1 MVKIN
6 SSVIFLLLLFI
17 SLPLLQ
23 VAGSTAAVTATA
35 TADFDLFLPIDN
47 DTETGWHLERINA
60 QTAWAITQGSNDIVV
75 AILDCG
81 IDFDHSELIHAQ
93 WVNDDEIPG
102 NWLDDDNNGYI
113 DDLSGWNFV
122 DGSSNNGPRENGNS
136 HNNHGTFIAGLIAAA
151 KNNQGI
157 VGIAPN
163 VKLMDLTV
171 WYDSSADPEVE
182 DEVWATQTEIAQA
195 IQYAV
200 ENGADVISCSFTYK
214 KRVFDKLSD
223 AAFYD
228 EMKEA
233 TKKDV
238 VICAS
243 AGNHN
248 SSHKRYPACF
258 RFVIGVGASDFFNEK
273 ASYSSYGSWIDLV
286 GPAGD
291 HDDNIDAHR
300 LKSTHYGENYTFGC
314 GTSYSTPLV
323 AGVVALMKSV
333 DGTISFNKIRC
344 ILQRTAIDLGSEG
357 KDDYFGYGLV
367 DAGAAVRRAETGD
380 MCILPS
386 TVGILTL
393 VAIFAGIPIIIVV
406 VLVVVVKLVFP
417 KKPS

>member
-1 MVKIN
+1 MMFRIRC
-6 SSVIFLLLLFI
+6 SVFFLLLLFI
-17 SLPLLQ
+17 SLPLIE
-23 VAGSTAAVTATA
+23 VAGSATGS
-35 TADFDLFLPIDN
+35 DFDLFLPIDN
-47 DTETGWHLERINA
+47 DTETGWHLDRINA
-60 QTAWAITQGSNDIVV
+60 QTAWSITQGSSDIVV
-75 AILDCG
+75 AVLDCG
-81 IDFDHSELIHAQ
+81 IDFDHSELTHAQ
-93 WVNDDEIPG
+93 WINDDEIPG
-102 NWLDDDNNGYI
+102 NWIDDDNNGYI

-122 DGSSNNGPRENGNS
+122 DDSSNNGPLENGNS
-136 HNNHGTFIAGLIAAA
+136 HNNHGTFIAGLITAA

-163 VKLMDLTV
+163 IKLMDLTV
-171 WYDSSADPEVE
+171 WYDLSADPGTE

-228 EMKEA
+228 DMKDA

-238 VICAS
+238 VICGS

-248 SSHKRYPACF
+248 NSQKRYPACF
-258 RFVIGVGASDFFNEK
+258 SFVIGVGASDFFDQK

-291 HDDNIDAHR
+291 QDDNIDAHR
-300 LKSTHYGENYTFGC
+300 LKSTHYGESYTFGC
-314 GTSYSTPLV
+314 GTSYSAPLV

-333 DGTISFNKIRC
+333 DVTISFNKIRC

-357 KDDYFGYGLV
+357 KDDYFGYGIV
-367 DAGAAVRRAETGD
+367 DAGAAVSRAETGD
-380 MCILPS
+380 RCILPS
-386 TVGILTL
+386 TVVTSILI
-393 VAIFAGIPIIIVV
+393 AIFVGIPIIIVV
-406 VLVVVVKLVFP
+406 VIVVIVKRVFR
-417 KKPS
+417 KKQ